1 MDKIEVRRMNGEVW
15 VKLNKDLAV
24 VPICLLDQIREEWA
38 NKLADAVTEGKA
50 IVRLWEAGG

>member
-38 NKLADAVTEGKA
+38 NPLLTPLPKG
-50 IVRLWEAGG
+50 RL